1 MKKIS
6 VLVVGCGNMGF
17 SHALAYHHLKSF
29 EICGLVSRGNS
40 NRVVNEKLKANYPLF
55 SDYEKALHQTSPDAV
70 CISTY
75 PETHEKYTL
84 KALENNC
91 DCFVEK
97 PLSISVKGA
106 QKIISLAQKKKKKVV
121 VGYILRH
128 HPAWVKFVELARALG
143 KPLVMRMNLNQQSIS
158 NMWETHKQ
166 IMKTMSPI
174 VDCGVHYVD
183 IMCQM
188 TKSAPKSVSAIG
200 ARLTPEVSFDGYNYG
215 HLQVV
220 FEDKSVGWYE
230 AGWGPMMSETAFF
243 IKDIIGPKGS
253 VSIVAEKA
261 TAERQS
267 DNVDVHTQTEN
278 IKIHY
283 ADLNTRKEFAKKDKI
298 IKIKNEPTHF
308 LLCKKEQEYFYDAIA
323 KNLDLTAHWSDAINS
338 LKIVLAADQSFRKNK
353 TIKL

>member
-1 MKKIS
+1 MKKIR

-17 SHALAYHHLKSF
+17 SHALAYHQLKNF

-40 NRVVNEKLKANYPLF
+40 NRILNEKLKTDYPLF
-55 SDYEKALHQTSPDAV
+55 NNYEKALQQTSPDAV

-84 KALENNC
+84 KALQNNC

-97 PLSISVKGA
+97 PLSTTVKGT
-106 QKIISLAQKKKKKVV
+106 QKIIKLAKRKNKKVV

-128 HPAWVKFVELARALG
+128 HPAWVKFVELAKELG
-143 KPLVMRMNLNQQSIS
+143 TPLVMRMNLNQQSKS

-188 TKSAPKSVSAIG
+188 TQSAPKSVSAIG
-200 ARLTPEVSFDGYNYG
+200 AKLTPEISSNMYNYG
-215 HLQVV
+215 NLQVV

-261 TAERQS
+261 SAESES
-267 DNVDVHTQTEN
+267 DNVDLHTQTES

-283 ADLNTRKEFAKKDKI
+283 AELNSSKEFAKKDKI
-298 IKIKNEPTHF
+298 IKIKDEPNHN
-308 LLCKKEQEYFYDAIA
+308 LLCKKEQEYFYDTIA
-323 KNLDLTAHWSDAINS
+323 KNIDLTNHWNDAINS
-338 LKIVLAADQSFRKNK
+338 LKIVIAADKSFRKNK
-353 TIKL
+353 TIKF